1 MLAAAKV
8 SPGIGVEVVEVA
20 PPGAGPGV
28 LVDMIYA
35 GICGSDLATYEWK
48 RSRHHL
54 ADRMPLLLGHEGV
67 GRVVESSDVRFEPGT
82 RVAIEPIL
90 ACGSCRNCRIGR
102 ENLCPEARRLG
113 SDLPGTI
120 AEQLR
125 VPASACIAV
134 PDTVGD
140 EEAAILE
147 IMGVAMHGIRRVGIA
162 AGARTAVIGPG
173 AVGCCLVQLLA
184 AFGAEVTLVGGSKR
198 HEARLVT
205 GQAMGADCTVII
217 DRPAEVSSELRRS
230 FDAVFEASG
239 DADAVGTAAA
249 LVAPGGSA
257 VLLGAYGADVTFDYQ
272 HLVKREEIDL
282 ISSRARVSEDWRL
295 LMRMIRSGRF
305 SPIALPSEIVD
316 IAQVEDGFRML
327 ADRVGRKVLIDCG
340 GTG

>member
-8 SPGIGVEVVEVA
+8 SPGIGIEVIEVA
-20 PPGAGPGV
+20 PPSAGPGV
-28 LVDMIYA
+28 LIDMIYA

-67 GRVVESSDVRFEPGT
+67 GRVVESSDARFERGT

-90 ACGSCRNCRIGR
+90 ACGNCRNCRIGR

-120 AEQLR
+120 TQQLR

-147 IMGVAMHGIRRVGIA
+147 IMGVAMHGIRRAGIA

-173 AVGCCLVQLLA
+173 AVGWCLVQLLA

-198 HEARLVT
+198 HEARLLT
-205 GQAMGADCTVII
+205 GQALGADRTIVI
-217 DRPAEVSSELRRS
+217 DRPTEIPSELCRS
-230 FDAVFEASG
+230 FDVVFEASG
-239 DADAVGTAAA
+239 DAEAVRTAAA
-249 LVAPGGSA
+249 LTAPGGSV
-257 VLLGAYGADVTFDYQ
+257 VLLGAYGNDVTFDYQ

-295 LMRMIRSGRF
+295 LMQMIHIGRF
-305 SPIALPSEIVD
+305 SPVALPSEIVD
-316 IAQVEDGFRML
+316 ISQTADGFQLL

-340 GTG
+340 GSG